1 MCGRFALAA
10 PKAELITLFGLDDCV
25 DFPVR
30 YNIPPGTEIPVI
42 RQSPEGKRVLHL
54 LRWGLV
60 PHWAKEPSIGAK
72 LNNARGES
80 VAEKP
85 SFRDAFKRRRC
96 LIPADGFY
104 EWKAEGKTKQP
115 YYISLKSGKPMAMA
129 GLWESWKA
137 PDGNILR
144 TVCVVTTAANT
155 VMKAIHDRMP
165 VNFSGSPENS
175 ASSLSLTSRSSSCAA
190 STITK
195 RFCRAD
201 GTLRH
206 VKGAP
211 MRAWDFDSGD
221 ILEALDTLDAEGPPF
236 ERLFTKGNRYTI
248 TKIGAKL

>member
-10 PKAELITLFGLDDCV
+10 PKAELITLFGLDECV

-115 YYISLKSGKPMAMA
+115 YYISLTCGQPMAMA

-137 PDGNILR
+137 PDGNVLR

-155 VMKAIHDRMP
+155 LMARIHGRMP
-165 VNFSGSPENS
+165 VIVSAEHWPDWLAGPVEQIEN
-175 ASSLSLTSRSSSCAA
+175 LVTSYPDDEMQAWPVDRRVS
-190 STITK
+190 
-195 RFCRAD
+195 RA
-201 GTLRH
+201 TEE
-206 VKGAP
+206 GAGLIETAVLP
-211 MRAWDFDSGD
+211 A
-221 ILEALDTLDAEGPPF
+221 
-236 ERLFTKGNRYTI
+236 
-248 TKIGAKL
+248 